1 MKSFLS
7 NIIFPVA
14 LVSSVLGHGYV
25 SEVSIAGTSYKGNIP
40 GATPNPSIIR
50 QITTIDP
57 VKGANNSDLNCG
69 FGAQAAANVG
79 NAMPGD
85 QVQFYWGDGG
95 GTLNWPHNT
104 GPLMTYMASCG
115 STTCDKFDTTQAK
128 WFKIDQQGQENNDGN
143 GGATWYQNNVSEY
156 RIPRSKVD
164 LKANSPSV
172 NGEPV
177 NVTLPPTLAAGN
189 YVVRHEIIALQ
200 LAVSLG
206 GAEFYPSCTQI
217 TVGGSQTGGPTEDE
231 LVSFPGAYSDTDPGI
246 YDPNVYNGGSTY
258 TFPGPPVA
266 AFAASSASNTNST
279 SSGSTG
285 TGTASTASSTTSA
298 SGTGTTSTAS
308 GTTSASGATSTGS
321 SSNST
326 CKLKKR
332 AVASSNHYAVAA
344 AASIR
349 PRHVSRVMRGL
360 IAGRRSS
367 A

>member
-1 MKSFLS
+1 MKSFFS
-7 NIIFPVA
+7 KIIIPVA
-14 LVSSVLGHGYV
+14 LASSVLGHGFV
-25 SEVSIAGTSYKGNIP
+25 SEVNIAGTSYKGNIP
-40 GATPNPSIIR
+40 GATPNASIIR

-85 QVQFYWGDGG
+85 KLQFYWADGDGS
-95 GTLNWPHNT
+95 LNWPHNT

-128 WFKIDQQGQENNDGN
+128 WFKIDQQGQENNDDN
-143 GGATWYQNNVSEY
+143 GAVLWWQTNVMN
-156 RIPRSKVD
+156 R
-164 LKANSPSV
+164 
-172 NGEPV
+172 EPV

-189 YVVRHEIIALQ
+189 YMIRHEIIALH
-200 LAVSLG
+200 LAITVG

-217 TVGGSQTGGPTEDE
+217 TVGGSQTGGPTDDE

-246 YDPNVYNGGSTY
+246 YDPDVFNAGSSY
-258 TFPGPPVA
+258 TFPGPPIA

-285 TGTASTASSTTSA
+285 TGTASTASGTASA
-298 SGTGTTSTAS
+298 SASTST
-308 GTTSASGATSTGS
+308 S
-321 SSNST
+321 SSGT
-326 CKLKKR
+326 CKLKRR
-332 AVASSNHYAVAA
+332 AVASSNDYAVAA